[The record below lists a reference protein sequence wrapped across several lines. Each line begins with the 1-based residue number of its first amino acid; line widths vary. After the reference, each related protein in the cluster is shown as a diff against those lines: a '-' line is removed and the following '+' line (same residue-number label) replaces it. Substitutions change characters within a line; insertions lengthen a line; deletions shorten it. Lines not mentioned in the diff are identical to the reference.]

1 MSTFA
6 VASDND
12 SEELA
17 ANMSTFLDRP
27 IAIQA
32 LQDTTVGISTEYGR
46 NQALRVAV
54 VDLETEELTRPH
66 LLYWSKVYE
75 SVLRNQS
82 DWLVGRI
89 INIPQKSDPSRS
101 VYVFRSE
108 TEMTATDIA
117 AAINKA
123 EQGTVHTAD
132 ADMDENAPF

>member
-6 VASDND
+6 IASDND
-12 SEELA
+12 QEELA
-17 ANMSTFLDRP
+17 ANMSTFLDKP
-27 IAIQA
+27 VAIQA
-32 LQDTTVGISTEYGR
+32 LQDTTVGISTEYGV

-101 VYVFRSE
+101 VYVFRADTGMSLE
-108 TEMTATDIA
+108 DIGNAIQA
-117 AAINKA
+117 A
-123 EQGTVHTAD
+123 ELGTVHTTV
-132 ADMDENAPF
+132 DENAPF